1 MMNVSQNTNE
11 TNGPHKRL
19 YTVISVVEHGS
30 WVQNLGCFK
39 SYVIVNNQ
47 LFSQFDYILG
57 LMSHQKVR
65 SYGNGTLVY
74 LGKFN
79 IPRLHLPG
87 LSCKKLDH
95 DQTSDPKFTRLAT

>member
-1 MMNVSQNTNE
+1 MMKVSQNTNE
-11 TNGPHKRL
+11 INGPHKRL

-30 WVQNLGCFK
+30 WVQNLDCFK

-65 SYGNGTLVY
+65 SYGNGTLVC

-79 IPRLHLPG
+79 IYLAYIYLVYRVRSSIMIKPATPG
-87 LSCKKLDH
+87 L
-95 DQTSDPKFTRLAT
+95 QG